1 MRVVGLAGKVSG
13 PSACERYPQHQV
25 YPYLRRRA
33 AVIEG
38 YSRGCCHGGFPIPWM
53 RVFAWTACKTPW
65 ASLVRPTCPTPTRV
79 RNFPATP
86 SRWFCL
92 DAGIAISRD
101 RRVRL
106 LVDNIFVERLWRTIK
121 DEDVDLKGCA
131 SLPKLRL
138 GLTEYFA
145 FYNGGRPYQRLGN
158 RTPDVVRRSGAGGG
172 ARIVDPRRAKPLQL
186 TQSVPLKLGENCPG
200 QGVHFRQARE

>member
-1 MRVVGLAGKVSG
+1 LLSWRLSN
-13 PSACERYPQHQV
+13 
-25 YPYLRRRA
+25 
-33 AVIEG
+33 
-38 YSRGCCHGGFPIPWM
+38 
-53 RVFAWTACKTPW
+53 T
-65 ASLVRPTCPTPTRV
+65 
-79 RNFPATP
+79 
-86 SRWFCL
+86 L
-92 DAGIAISRD
+92 DAGFCVDCLQDALGVPGQADLSNTDQGSQFPSDSFTVVLFGRRD
-101 RRVRL
+101 RHQQGQTRRV
-106 LVDNIFVERLWRTIK
+106 LVDNIFVERLWRTVK